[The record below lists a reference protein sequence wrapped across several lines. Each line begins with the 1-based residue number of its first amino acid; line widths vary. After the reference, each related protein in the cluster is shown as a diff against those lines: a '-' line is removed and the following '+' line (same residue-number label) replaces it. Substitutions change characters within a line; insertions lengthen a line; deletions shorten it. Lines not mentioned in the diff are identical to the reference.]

1 MCPVVSKISVC
12 VWCVQCICPM
22 TYVSHECR
30 SMQAM
35 MCTCRSKDTL
45 GVSPQVLLSFMPSK
59 IKKKKQNKTKQKR
72 EKNKSIYGWVLVTL
86 QEKKKKP
93 CRFDS
98 FSFYILNPS
107 SFLVV
112 TVPGLQGLPCQQL
125 LAPSRQLAEP
135 RPLLLHVQFRDLC
148 SSSQPH
154 EANSASPNL
163 SDTATLQGSL
173 LALLTP
179 AVPPFPLLYLNSHSL
194 RSKEQGL
201 RLIIRQLDS
210 PLHGSKF

>member
-1 MCPVVSKISVC
+1 
-12 VWCVQCICPM
+12 
-22 TYVSHECR
+22 
-30 SMQAM
+30 M

-59 IKKKKQNKTKQKR
+59 IKKKHRIKQNKRKR
-72 EKNKSIYGWVLVTL
+72 NKEKKIKVSMGEFLLHYRK
-86 QEKKKKP
+86 KKKKP

-154 EANSASPNL
+154 EANSASANL

-194 RSKEQGL
+194 RSK
-201 RLIIRQLDS
+201 
-210 PLHGSKF
+210 